1 MQSERGFVLV
11 TSLIFLVVLTLLA
24 VTAINSSTLQERMAS
39 NLRASSHARQNA
51 DAGLRYAEYLLHQSA
66 FDNYKPAGAC
76 YPNSIQPDENGCT
89 QTQGALRIWGEN
101 KMFGPSVKDYSLAFL
116 DSSVWNNT
124 AIQIYRAETD
134 PYIKPVQFFVEDLK
148 SQFKARDLN
157 PDTAAQAEGATFYRI
172 TARAHG
178 ADPAAIA
185 VTQSIYEKHY

>member
-39 NLRASSHARQNA
+39 NLRASSHARQDA
-51 DAGLRYAEYLLHQSA
+51 DAALRYAEYLLHQSA

-76 YPNSIQPDENGCT
+76 YPGSTQPDENGCA
-89 QTQGALRIWGEN
+89 QTQGALRIWAEN
-101 KMFGPSVKDYSLAFL
+101 QMFGSSVKDYSLAFL
-116 DSSVWNNT
+116 DPSVWNGT
-124 AIQIYRAETD
+124 AIQIYPAETGLE
-134 PYIKPVQFFVEDLK
+134 PVQFFVEDLQ

-157 PDTAAQAEGATFYRI
+157 PDTAARAEGATFYRI

-178 ADPAAIA
+178 AAPAAIA